1 MSILVNKNTKVICQG
16 FTGTHGTFHSEQSIK
31 YGTKLVGGVTP
42 KKGGQKHLNLPVF
55 NTVEE
60 AKDKT
65 GANAT
70 MIYVP
75 PKFAAEAIIEAI
87 NAKIELIACITEG
100 IPVLDMLKVKKILG
114 KSTSRLIGPNC
125 PGIITPDE
133 CKIGIMPGNI
143 HKKGT
148 VGIVS
153 RSGTLTYEAV
163 AQTTINGM
171 GQSTCIGIGG
181 DPINGTNFIDCLELF
196 LKDNDT
202 KSIVMI
208 GEIGGSAEE
217 EAAEFLKKEKIKKP
231 IGGFIAG
238 WTAPPGRRMG
248 HAGAIISGGKGG
260 AEDKIEV
267 MKSAGIT
274 ISKSPAD
281 IGKTLLQKLNGW
293 ISTIHVKINE

>member
-1 MSILVNKNTKVICQG
+1 
-16 FTGTHGTFHSEQSIK
+16 
-31 YGTKLVGGVTP
+31 
-42 KKGGQKHLNLPVF
+42 
-55 NTVEE
+55 
-60 AKDKT
+60 
-65 GANAT
+65 
-70 MIYVP
+70 
-75 PKFAAEAIIEAI
+75 
-87 NAKIELIACITEG
+87 
-100 IPVLDMLKVKKILG
+100 
-114 KSTSRLIGPNC
+114 
-125 PGIITPDE
+125 
-133 CKIGIMPGNI
+133 MPGNI

-163 AQTTINGM
+163 AQTSANGM

-181 DPINGTNFIDCLELF
+181 DPVNGTNFIDCLELF
-196 LKDNDT
+196 LKDEET

-217 EAAEFLKKEKIKKP
+217 DAAEFLKTEKIKKP
-231 IGGFIAG
+231 MVGFIAG
-238 WTAPPGRRMG
+238 LTAPPGRRMG

-281 IGKTLLQKLNGW
+281 IGTVSYTHLTLPTKR
-293 ISTIHVKINE
+293 IV